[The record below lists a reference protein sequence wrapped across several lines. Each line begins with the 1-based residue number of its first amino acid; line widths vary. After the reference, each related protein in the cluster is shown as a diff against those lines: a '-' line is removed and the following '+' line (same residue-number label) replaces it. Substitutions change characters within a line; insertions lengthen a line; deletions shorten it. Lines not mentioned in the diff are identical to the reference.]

1 MTGNIRGISK
11 GDIAPGVVKNNVFA
25 MATGL
30 AIRRGVEMRDL
41 VRLSEIEPRKK
52 DFWKLK
58 SNCIITNK
66 GGYDYAVELVRIRT
80 RDDILMWVSHLAQKT
95 WMTKEGLKDFVDLL
109 LGNRADIWPTDEVE
123 AKDKH

>member
-1 MTGNIRGISK
+1 MTGNIRGILK
-11 GDIAPGVVKNNVFA
+11 GDIVPGVVKNSVFGVA
-25 MATGL
+25 VGL
-30 AIRRGVEMRDL
+30 VTRRGVEMREL
-41 VRLSEIEPRKK
+41 ARLSEIEPRKK

-58 SNCIITNK
+58 SNCIVTSK

-109 LGNRADIWPTDEVE
+109 LGNRADIWPTDKVE
-123 AKDKH
+123 S

>member
-11 GDIAPGVVKNNVFA
+11 GDIAPDAVKNNVST
-25 MATGL
+25 MAVGL
-30 AIRRGVEMRDL
+30 ATRRGVKMIDL
-41 VRLSEIEPRKK
+41 VRLNEIEPRKK

-58 SNCIITNK
+58 GNCISTNK

-80 RDDILMWVSHLAQKT
+80 RDDILMWVSHLAMKT

-109 LGNRADIWPTDEVE
+109 LGNRADIWPTDKVE
-123 AKDKH
+123 S